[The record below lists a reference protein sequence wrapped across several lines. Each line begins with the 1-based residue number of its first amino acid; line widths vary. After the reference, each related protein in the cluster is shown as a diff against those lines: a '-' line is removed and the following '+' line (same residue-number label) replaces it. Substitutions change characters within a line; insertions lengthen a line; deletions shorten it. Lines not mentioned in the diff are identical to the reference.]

1 MGELKMTRTFSLVQ
15 RLASVAL
22 LGLAVCS
29 PARAATDEAAAAK
42 LPDAVR
48 SAGKLN
54 VTISLAYPPME
65 YNDAGSTDLK
75 GFDID
80 LAKSIADRLGL
91 KIEFQNVEF
100 PQLIPQVVTGRSDII
115 MTAFSDKVERQTQL
129 DFIDYFKTGNVFYS
143 AAELKDTIKAE
154 ADLCGKTI
162 AVATGTSWVTWAEDL
177 SKTTCAADKQMNV
190 IQIPT
195 QAEHIMQI
203 RQGRAQASIIGL
215 EGLLDLM
222 KQEPGKFYQIGA
234 VGEINHYGIALAKP
248 NTQLRDAVQAALNT
262 MKTDGT
268 YAEILDRYGLKEA
281 GVEDFTI
288 NGAKK

>member
-1 MGELKMTRTFSLVQ
+1 MKKMLPMV
-15 RLASVAL
+15 
-22 LGLAVCS
+22 LGLAS
-29 PARAATDEAAAAK
+29 ATFISLAGAAYAAGDEKLAAA
-42 LPDAVR
+42 LPEAVR

-65 YNDAGSTDLK
+65 YSDAGSTELK

-80 LAKSIADRLGL
+80 LAKAIAERLGL
-91 KIEFQNVEF
+91 TAEFQNVEF
-100 PQLIPQVVTGRSDII
+100 PQLIPQVVTGRSDLI

-143 AAELKDTIKAE
+143 SADHQGEIKTE
-154 ADLCGKTI
+154 TDLCGKTV

-177 SKTTCAADKQMNV
+177 GKSICPADKLITV

-203 RQGRAQASIIGL
+203 RQGRAQASVIGL

-222 KQEPGKFYQIGA
+222 KQEPGKFYQIGQ
-234 VGEINHYGIALAKP
+234 VGDVNHYGIAFAKA
-248 NTQLRDAVQAALNT
+248 NGQLRDAVLATLDAL
-262 MKTDGT
+262 KADGT
-268 YAEILDRYGLKEA
+268 YAQILDRHGLKEA
-281 GVEDFTI
+281 GVEAFKI
-288 NGAKK
+288 NGSTK

>member
-1 MGELKMTRTFSLVQ
+1 MKTNFSVIQ
-15 RLASVAL
+15 RLASAAL
-22 LGLAVCS
+22 LGLAVS
-29 PARAATDEAAAAK
+29 SQAMAAKDEAAAAK

-48 SAGKLN
+48 AGGKLN

-80 LAKSIADRLGL
+80 LAKAIAERLGL
-91 KIEFQNVEF
+91 AADFQNVDF
-100 PQLIPQVVTGRSDII
+100 PQLIPQVVTGRSDLI

-129 DFIDYFKTGNVFYS
+129 DFIDYFQTGNVFYT
-143 AAELKDTIKAE
+143 ATELKDSVKTE

-203 RQGRAQASIIGL
+203 KQGRAQASIIGL

-234 VGEINHYGIALAKP
+234 VGEINHYGIAFAKQ
-248 NTQLRDAVQAALNT
+248 NAQLRDAVLAALNGL
-262 MKTDGT
+262 KADGT
-268 YAEILDRYGLKEA
+268 YVEILDRYGLKEA
-281 GVEDFTI
+281 GVEEFTV